1 MCEHC
6 ALGDELPGLDRRGF
20 IVASGAGLVSV
31 LFRPEVAS
39 AARRFELIC
48 KGAWGAQAPTGDF
61 RHHEIVRITIHHS
74 AVALRDNRDA
84 PRHLRGHQRYHQSLG
99 WPDIAYHAIVDRHGN
114 VYQGRP
120 FAAQGDS
127 ATEYDTRGHLLV
139 MCEGN
144 FDSQR
149 VSRAQLRA
157 LVDVVAW
164 GCAAFEVAPRRI
176 RGHRD
181 YAATACPG
189 GHLGRLIDDGT
200 IRGRAGPAAVRRRRE
215 GPPVRCGWTSPRAS
229 DRAGHRLTVL
239 SVTAAAPDYFVLVI
253 EPATRV
259 ADPLTRRREGDEKI

>member
-6 ALGDELPGLDRRGF
+6 SLGDELPGLDRRGF
-20 IVASGAGLVSV
+20 IVASGAGLASV

-48 KGAWGAQAPTGDF
+48 KGAWGARAPTGDF
-61 RHHEIVRITIHHS
+61 RDHEIVRITIHHS

-114 VYQGRP
+114 VYKGRP
-120 FAAQGDS
+120 FAARGDS

-149 VSRAQLRA
+149 VSRAQLSARRRRGVGLRGVRRRA
-157 LVDVVAW
+157 TPDPWPPGLRRHDLPW
-164 GCAAFEVAPRRI
+164 RAPRPA
-176 RGHRD
+176 HR
-181 YAATACPG
+181 
-189 GHLGRLIDDGT
+189 RRDD
-200 IRGRAGPAAVRRRRE
+200 PAAVRGRLRHGDVEKVRLCGAAGRRR
-215 GPPVRCGWTSPRAS
+215 VRA
-229 DRAGHRLTVL
+229 
-239 SVTAAAPDYFVLVI
+239 I
-253 EPATRV
+253 ERGT
-259 ADPLTRRREGDEKI
+259 D

>member
-6 ALGDELPGLDRRGF
+6 SIGDELPGLDRRGF
-20 IVASGAGLVSV
+20 IVASGAGLAGV

-39 AARRFELIC
+39 AARRRFELIC
-48 KGAWGAQAPTGDF
+48 KRAWGAQTPTGDF
-61 RHHEIVRITIHHS
+61 RDHQIVRITIHHS

-99 WPDIAYHAIVDRHGN
+99 WPDIAYHAIIDRHGN
-114 VYQGRP
+114 VYKGRP

-149 VSRAQLRA
+149 VSRAQLST

-164 GCAAFEVAPRRI
+164 GCAVFDVAPRRI

-181 YAATACPG
+181 YAATTCPG

-200 IRGRAGPAAVRRRRE
+200 IRAAVRGRLRHGHVEKVRLCGAAGRRR
-215 GPPVRCGWTSPRAS
+215 VRA
-229 DRAGHRLTVL
+229 
-239 SVTAAAPDYFVLVI
+239 I
-253 EPATRV
+253 ERGT
-259 ADPLTRRREGDEKI
+259 D

>member
-1 MCEHC
+1 MREHC
-6 ALGDELPGLDRRGF
+6 SQGDELPGLDRRGF

-31 LFRPEVAS
+31 LVRPEVAS

-48 KGAWGAQAPTGDF
+48 KGAWGAGALTGDF

-120 FAAQGDS
+120 FEADGDS

-149 VSRAQLRA
+149 VARAQLRA
-157 LVDVVAW
+157 LVDVAVR
-164 GCAAFEVAPRRI
+164 GAARRSTSRRRGI

-200 IRGRAGPAAVRRRRE
+200 IRAAVRGRLGHGDVEKVRLCGPAGRRR
-215 GPPVRCGWTSPRAS
+215 VRA
-229 DRAGHRLTVL
+229 
-239 SVTAAAPDYFVLVI
+239 I
-253 EPATRV
+253 ERGT
-259 ADPLTRRREGDEKI
+259 D